1 MNPLISI
8 LAFFVL
14 VTISAG
20 VYWIFRS
27 IEVKRSDHS
36 AGSELPRGRAALD
49 VLTGIFVYV
58 LLFGKVD
65 ASRDV
70 ILGFNLNFVLLL
82 LGCAVFFID
91 YSVRKHSHRNNLPLP
106 SPSQE
111 TG

>member
-8 LAFFVL
+8 FAFFGL
-14 VTISAG
+14 VAISAG

-27 IEVKRSDHS
+27 IEVKRSKHS
-36 AGSELPRGRAALD
+36 TETELPRGRAALD

-58 LLFGKVD
+58 LLFGDVD

-91 YSVRKHSHRNNLPLP
+91 YSIRKRSHGNNLPLP
-106 SPSQE
+106 SPYQE
-111 TG
+111 AG

>member
-8 LAFFVL
+8 LAFLGIVA
-14 VTISAG
+14 ISAG
-20 VYWIFRS
+20 VYWVFRS

-36 AGSELPRGRAALD
+36 IGAELPRGRAALD
-49 VLTGIFVYV
+49 VLTGVFVYV
-58 LLFGKVD
+58 LLFGGID

-91 YSVRKHSHRNNLPLP
+91 YLIRKRSHRNNLSLP
-106 SPSQE
+106 YPYQE
-111 TG
+111 SG